1 MNLSLRRSTS
11 ALLASSLLLTIG
23 RGATL
28 PFMTIYLSRQYSLS
42 VDLIGYAMTIAL
54 TIGVVF
60 SLGFGI
66 LADKFDKKRYMLL
79 AITAFASGFIAIPL
93 VNNVTLVVLFFALIN
108 CAYSVFATV
117 LKAWFADNLSSTSK
131 TKIFSIN
138 YTMLNIGWTIGP
150 PLGTL
155 LVMQSINLPFWL
167 AAICSAFPMLF
178 IQIWVKRSEKIIAT
192 ETGSVWSP
200 KVLLQDK
207 ALLWFTCSGF
217 LASFVSGAFA
227 SCISKQLTKALSKLS
242 RSAYSDK
249 LTAAFQS
256 HLDETHGQI
265 ERIDQVVDSE
275 DGLKLKRIKCA
286 AMEGL
291 IEEANEVIESTDKNE
306 VRDAALIAAA
316 QKVEHYEIASYGTLV
331 TLAEQLGYKKAAKLL
346 KETLEEE
353 KATDVKLTDLAFNN
367 VNKKAQ
373 DNS

>member
-1 MNLSLRRSTS
+1 MQIKSVEDIFIHLLSDTYS
-11 ALLASSLLLTIG
+11 A
-23 RGATL
+23 
-28 PFMTIYLSRQYSLS
+28 
-42 VDLIGYAMTIAL
+42 
-54 TIGVVF
+54 
-60 SLGFGI
+60 
-66 LADKFDKKRYMLL
+66 
-79 AITAFASGFIAIPL
+79 
-93 VNNVTLVVLFFALIN
+93 
-108 CAYSVFATV
+108 
-117 LKAWFADNLSSTSK
+117 
-131 TKIFSIN
+131 
-138 YTMLNIGWTIGP
+138 
-150 PLGTL
+150 
-155 LVMQSINLPFWL
+155 
-167 AAICSAFPMLF
+167 
-178 IQIWVKRSEKIIAT
+178 E
-192 ETGSVWSP
+192 
-200 KVLLQDK
+200 
-207 ALLWFTCSGF
+207 
-217 LASFVSGAFA
+217 
-227 SCISKQLTKALSKLS
+227 KQLTKALSKLS
-242 RSAYSDK
+242 SSAYSDK

>member
-1 MNLSLRRSTS
+1 MQ
-11 ALLASSLLLTIG
+11 IK
-23 RGATL
+23 
-28 PFMTIYLSRQYSLS
+28 S
-42 VDLIGYAMTIAL
+42 VED
-54 TIGVVF
+54 
-60 SLGFGI
+60 
-66 LADKFDKKRYMLL
+66 
-79 AITAFASGFIAIPL
+79 
-93 VNNVTLVVLFFALIN
+93 
-108 CAYSVFATV
+108 
-117 LKAWFADNLSSTSK
+117 
-131 TKIFSIN
+131 IF
-138 YTMLNIGWTIGP
+138 
-150 PLGTL
+150 
-155 LVMQSINLPFWL
+155 INLL
-167 AAICSAFPMLF
+167 SDTYSA
-178 IQIWVKRSEKIIAT
+178 E
-192 ETGSVWSP
+192 
-200 KVLLQDK
+200 
-207 ALLWFTCSGF
+207 
-217 LASFVSGAFA
+217 
-227 SCISKQLTKALSKLS
+227 KQLTKALSKLS

>member
-1 MNLSLRRSTS
+1 MQIKSVEDIFIHLLSDTYS
-11 ALLASSLLLTIG
+11 A
-23 RGATL
+23 
-28 PFMTIYLSRQYSLS
+28 
-42 VDLIGYAMTIAL
+42 
-54 TIGVVF
+54 
-60 SLGFGI
+60 
-66 LADKFDKKRYMLL
+66 
-79 AITAFASGFIAIPL
+79 
-93 VNNVTLVVLFFALIN
+93 
-108 CAYSVFATV
+108 
-117 LKAWFADNLSSTSK
+117 
-131 TKIFSIN
+131 
-138 YTMLNIGWTIGP
+138 
-150 PLGTL
+150 
-155 LVMQSINLPFWL
+155 
-167 AAICSAFPMLF
+167 
-178 IQIWVKRSEKIIAT
+178 E
-192 ETGSVWSP
+192 
-200 KVLLQDK
+200 
-207 ALLWFTCSGF
+207 
-217 LASFVSGAFA
+217 
-227 SCISKQLTKALSKLS
+227 KQLTKALSKLS

-353 KATDVKLTDLAFNN
+353 KATDVKLIDLAFNN

>member
-1 MNLSLRRSTS
+1 
-11 ALLASSLLLTIG
+11 
-23 RGATL
+23 
-28 PFMTIYLSRQYSLS
+28 
-42 VDLIGYAMTIAL
+42 
-54 TIGVVF
+54 
-60 SLGFGI
+60 
-66 LADKFDKKRYMLL
+66 
-79 AITAFASGFIAIPL
+79 
-93 VNNVTLVVLFFALIN
+93 
-108 CAYSVFATV
+108 
-117 LKAWFADNLSSTSK
+117 
-131 TKIFSIN
+131 
-138 YTMLNIGWTIGP
+138 
-150 PLGTL
+150 
-155 LVMQSINLPFWL
+155 
-167 AAICSAFPMLF
+167 
-178 IQIWVKRSEKIIAT
+178 
-192 ETGSVWSP
+192 
-200 KVLLQDK
+200 
-207 ALLWFTCSGF
+207 
-217 LASFVSGAFA
+217 
-227 SCISKQLTKALSKLS
+227 
-242 RSAYSDK
+242 YSDK

>member
-1 MNLSLRRSTS
+1 MQIKSVEDIFIHLLSDTYS
-11 ALLASSLLLTIG
+11 A
-23 RGATL
+23 
-28 PFMTIYLSRQYSLS
+28 
-42 VDLIGYAMTIAL
+42 
-54 TIGVVF
+54 
-60 SLGFGI
+60 
-66 LADKFDKKRYMLL
+66 
-79 AITAFASGFIAIPL
+79 
-93 VNNVTLVVLFFALIN
+93 
-108 CAYSVFATV
+108 
-117 LKAWFADNLSSTSK
+117 
-131 TKIFSIN
+131 
-138 YTMLNIGWTIGP
+138 
-150 PLGTL
+150 
-155 LVMQSINLPFWL
+155 
-167 AAICSAFPMLF
+167 
-178 IQIWVKRSEKIIAT
+178 E
-192 ETGSVWSP
+192 
-200 KVLLQDK
+200 
-207 ALLWFTCSGF
+207 
-217 LASFVSGAFA
+217 
-227 SCISKQLTKALSKLS
+227 KQLTKALSKLS

-256 HLDETHGQI
+256 HIDETHGQI

-373 DNS
+373 DNA